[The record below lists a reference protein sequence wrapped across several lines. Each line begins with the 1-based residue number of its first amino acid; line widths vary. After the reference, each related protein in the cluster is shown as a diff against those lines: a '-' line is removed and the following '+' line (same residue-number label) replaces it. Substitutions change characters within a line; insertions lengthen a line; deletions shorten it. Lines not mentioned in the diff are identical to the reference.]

1 MLRSIPDDA
10 ALSDGVPEAR
20 RGEHETL
27 TPQAATRL
35 RGGEGGKRG
44 QGKGRGRAVSRRNRE
59 LVILLLHKYHPGGGL
74 SRTIVCSNTTF
85 S

>member
-1 MLRSIPDDA
+1 VERGRGVLGSIPDDA

-27 TPQAATRL
+27 APQAATGPPRA

-44 QGKGRGRAVSRRNRE
+44 QGKGRGRAV
-59 LVILLLHKYHPGGGL
+59 
-74 SRTIVCSNTTF
+74 
-85 S
+85 